1 MIESLLLTAT
11 NILTYQNGRLLTSA
25 SGFFFERSSRLFLV
39 TSLHVLKD
47 VNNDHFPDRITIEL
61 HTNSEN
67 LAESTGFSI
76 PLYEAGAGVWRQG
89 SDRAGTI
96 DVAVLEL
103 NRSGFPAGVIYRAF
117 SSHNFLPAEN
127 AIELGASLLILGFP
141 LGFHDT
147 LHHLPVVRHAIV
159 ASSYGLRFQG
169 DGFFLTDARTHR
181 GLSGSAVVIRSG
193 VLSENDPF
201 FLPWILLGIHSS
213 RFDMSSRDAEV
224 DEPLGLNCAWY
235 AEILT
240 ALTE

>member
-11 NILTYQNGRLLTSA
+11 NILTYGGGVPLTNA
-25 SGFFFERSSRLFLV
+25 SGFFFERNSRLFLV
-39 TSLHVLKD
+39 TSQHVLSD
-47 VNNDHFPDRITIEL
+47 ADNNHFPDRIEIEL

-67 LAESTGFSI
+67 LAESIGFSI
-76 PLYEAGAGVWRQG
+76 PLYQNGVGIWRHGA
-89 SDRAGTI
+89 DRAGTI
-96 DVAVLEL
+96 DVAAIEL
-103 NRSGFPAGVIYRAF
+103 DRSALPAGVIYRAF
-117 SSHNFLPAEN
+117 STHNLLPEEKDV
-127 AIELGASLLILGFP
+127 ELGASLLILGFP

-181 GLSGSAVVIRSG
+181 GSSGAAVVVRSG
-193 VLSENDPF
+193 FVSESDQF

-213 RFDMSSRDAEV
+213 RLDMVSRDAEL

-240 ALTE
+240 SLTE